1 MYAITEF
8 HLVSLFSFRMLTT
21 NAFAARTLPCPTP
34 AGIKLALLA
43 QMLEAEGAVRAPE
56 HLDWLAPLRVLW
68 RPPARLTVST
78 ATVRIYKADTAGEP
92 LIGSVGMREY
102 AHMAEPF
109 ALAIG
114 SVPDERRDSLTLA
127 LAHLRALGTAESL
140 VQPLAPAHW
149 AAAPPDGFVELTSDP
164 ASGTAPAPARGH
176 AVVID
181 DLGPAP
187 SWERLN
193 VYRVPDRRRI
203 PQLGADRVRR
213 IVTLPLRVERWTETG
228 YTLAELPP
236 AEADDDRPGA

>member
-34 AGIKLALLA
+34 AGAKLALLA
-43 QMLEAEGAVRAPE
+43 QLLEAEGPARAPE
-56 HLDWLAPLRVLW
+56 HLGWLASLQVWW
-68 RPPARLTVST
+68 RPPAHLTVST
-78 ATVRIYKADTAGEP
+78 ATVRIYKADKAGEP
-92 LIGSVGMREY
+92 LTGSVGMREY

-109 ALAIG
+109 GLAIG
-114 SVPDERRDSLTLA
+114 PVLAERRELLALA

-149 AAAPPDGFVELTSDP
+149 AEAPPVGFIELTADP
-164 ASGTAPAPARGH
+164 AGVDAAVGARGH
-176 AVVID
+176 AVVLD
-181 DLGPAP
+181 DLGSEP

-193 VYRVPDRRRI
+193 VYRAPDRRRI

-228 YTLAELPP
+228 YTLAGLPP
-236 AEADDDRPGA
+236 AEADDDRPSA